1 MPILA
6 KTERL
11 ADFAVDETALEAG
24 DGGGRARGSFKMRE
38 LDAAMTQLVVH
49 LNFRQRLFR
58 AGADHTDR
66 APASPTAPAG
76 LPRRGRQ

>member
-38 LDAAMTQLVVH
+38 LDAATD
-49 LNFRQRLFR
+49 R
-58 AGADHTDR
+58 TDR